1 MLIFNVKLCNVLYVV
16 IKPCQGVGEGLLQF
30 VEVVCFVLIL
40 IVESFALPLVGCC
53 TLKAFEVWVIQDSV
67 VILPAMVNSSVLKY
81 PILLSVMFS
90 FPFSSLLKNR
100 SVSAFLVELKTS
112 LTSSFSVS
120 LQVVCSLM

>member
-1 MLIFNVKLCNVLYVV
+1 MLIFNVLY
-16 IKPCQGVGEGLLQF
+16 
-30 VEVVCFVLIL
+30 
-40 IVESFALPLVGCC
+40 
-53 TLKAFEVWVIQDSV
+53 V
-67 VILPAMVNSSVLKY
+67 VILPAMVNSSILKY

-100 SVSAFLVELKTS
+100 SVSAYLVELKTS